1 MIDNTITSA
10 REDEGQVETYTW
22 MEMQNGVAIL
32 EKFSLAASQKVKQS
46 WYVTWQLYSVTWVNY
61 MAGKFYYY
69 LKNSFRVI
77 I

>member
-1 MIDNTITSA
+1 MDNTITSA

-46 WYVTWQLYSVTWVNY
+46 
-61 MAGKFYYY
+61 
-69 LKNSFRVI
+69 
-77 I
+77 